1 MKNLPDLPVQVPG
14 RQSGF
19 SLIELMIAMVLG
31 LLLMVVISQLFL
43 TSKRNFSA
51 TDDSARVQENIR
63 FASQLLTRHLRLAGY
78 RGKATDPTI
87 GTANI
92 PGVFPPAFTPLPP
105 VANTSTSGLFG
116 TDGGGAVS
124 DSIKIRFQGSGA
136 GTSGARVNA
145 ATTFMT
151 ADDAGADGLVVDCR
165 GYKVDAN
172 LISFNQYSI
181 ATGANGSNAL
191 FCNGSEIVSD
201 VDNMQILYGEETDV
215 SLSDINYGPNYYVA
229 AGSVANM
236 DNVTSVKIALLF
248 RSPNATSDV
257 TISKTYN
264 LLGTT
269 IASFGDNRSRRAVN
283 ITVGLRNRPVK
294 DVSGT

>member
-1 MKNLPDLPVQVPG
+1 MRNFPSSSVPAPG
-14 RQSGF
+14 RQHGF
-19 SLIELMIAMVLG
+19 SLIELMIAMVIG
-31 LLLMVVISQLFL
+31 LLLMVAVSQLFL

-51 TDDSARVQENIR
+51 TDDSARMQENIR
-63 FASQLLTRHLRLAGY
+63 FASQMLTRHLRLAGY
-78 RGKATDPTI
+78 RAKATDPTT
-87 GTANI
+87 GTATT
-92 PGVFPPAFTPLPP
+92 PGIFPPG
-105 VANTSTSGLFG
+105 TSTAGLVG
-116 TDGGGAVS
+116 TDGGGTLP
-124 DSIKIRFQGSGA
+124 DSIRIRFQGSGT

-145 ATTFMT
+145 STTFMT

-172 LISFNQYSI
+172 LVSFNQYTI

-201 VDNMQILYGEETDV
+201 VDNMQLVYGEETDTG
-215 SLSDINYGPNYYVA
+215 LSDLNYGPNYYVA
-229 AGSVANM
+229 AGSVTNM

-248 RSPNATSDV
+248 RSPNPTSDV

-269 IASFGDNRSRRAVN
+269 IASFGDKRSRRAVN
-283 ITVGLRNRPVK
+283 FTVGLRNRPVK
-294 DVSGT
+294 DVSSL